1 MPEVSIADAGRAIKQ
16 ALLDHE
22 DGPAKKEALAALQDL
37 LTAVLVDNPRAL
49 EEVLDRSLDAL
60 PVQASQKT
68 GTINVIERLVA
79 LVGDPKYTAACVMIL
94 LRILRP
100 AWICG
105 AWDVLGKAP
114 PFAQVREGLFK
125 GLDSGVIDMSG
136 LCAVLVGMYGPEAES
151 VLDELLDRLRENRR
165 DCTVALPLTWAVYQI
180 GGMQPKVRDVL
191 IDVARNDDSCPHA
204 QPVAQRILAVNQ
216 ISY

>member
-1 MPEVSIADAGRAIKQ
+1 MPELGIADAGRAIKQ
-16 ALLDHE
+16 ALLDHD
-22 DGPAKKEALAALQDL
+22 DGPAKKEALAAFQDL

-49 EEVLDRSLDAL
+49 EQLLDRSLDGVSAQT
-60 PVQASQKT
+60 VQKT
-68 GTINVIERLVA
+68 GTINVIERLVG
-79 LVGDPKYTAACVMIL
+79 LVGDRKYTSSVVMIL

-105 AWDVLGKAP
+105 AWDALGHAP
-114 PFAQVREGLFK
+114 PFEQVRKGLFA

-136 LCAVLVGMYGPEAES
+136 LCAVLIGMYGPDAES
-151 VLDELLDRLRENRR
+151 VLDELLGRLRKNRT
-165 DCTVALPLTWAVYQI
+165 DCSLALPLTWAVYQI
-180 GGMQPKVRDVL
+180 GGIQPKVRDVL

-216 ISY
+216 INY